1 MDYKLEIYDNSQDLT
16 DFFEGA
22 EKRGF
27 YNNSSKEMLID
38 YIAKYEDST
47 LFLLSYKNKIIGTS
61 VSHSL
66 KGLGILGK
74 NAYRIAAR
82 TCLLPHDNIT
92 RIYTHNQIKTHQGPA
107 PQMLIPV
114 CIEHIGKDKP
124 MYISS
129 NENETGSQQSVHRL
143 YCPLMRKIGILED
156 PIELEYKGTFQ
167 YFWRVNVEE
176 YYKQLEQYGWEE
188 AKTVLSIFSAQ
199 LNKV

>member
-1 MDYKLEIYDNSQDLT
+1 LYKLEKYTDQDLT
-16 DFFEGA
+16 QFYKGA
-22 EKRGF
+22 AERGF

-38 YIAKYEDST
+38 YITKYEDST
-47 LFLLSYKNKIIGTS
+47 LFLLYYKDKIIGTS

-66 KGLGILGK
+66 KELGILGK

-114 CIEHIGKDKP
+114 CIEHTGKDRT

-129 NENETGSQQSVHRL
+129 NENEIGSQQTVHRL
-143 YCPLMRKIGILED
+143 YCPLMRKVGILDD
-156 PIELEYKGTFQ
+156 PVELEYKGAFQ
-167 YFWRVNVEE
+167 YFWRVNVSE

-188 AKTVLSIFSAQ
+188 AKQVLSVFSTQ
-199 LNKV
+199 LKKV

>member
-1 MDYKLEIYDNSQDLT
+1 MAYRIEVYNGEQDLSN
-16 DFFEGA
+16 FFLGA
-22 EKRGF
+22 AERGF

-47 LFLLSYKNKIIGTS
+47 LFLLYYKNDIVGTS

-66 KGLGILGK
+66 KELGILGK
-74 NAYRIAAR
+74 DAYRIAAR
-82 TCLLPHDNIT
+82 TCLLPHESIT
-92 RIYTHNQIKTHQGPA
+92 RIYTPNQIKTHQGPA

-114 CIEHIGKDKP
+114 CIEYIGKDKP

-129 NENETGSQQSVHRL
+129 NENETGSQQMVHRL

-167 YFWRVNVEE
+167 SFWKVNVEE
-176 YYKQLEQYGWEE
+176 YYRQLEQYSWAESRD
-188 AKTVLSIFSAQ
+188 VLSVFAT
-199 LNKV
+199 NFKKV